1 MQFVALRIAEN
12 SLIMQRHAL
21 LQYPVEID
29 THYKKPHLIIL
40 NDNKLLILNKLLNTQ
55 NKTTYSVLN
64 IRRVKGNWQQVKLPG
79 NKLNNS

>member
-1 MQFVALRIAEN
+1 MTLESGLIILNMQFVALRIAEN

-29 THYKKPHLIIL
+29 TYYKKPHLIIL

-64 IRRVKGNWQQVKLPG
+64 IRRVKGN
-79 NKLNNS
+79 